1 MLETSVKG
9 VRMAALVLNTEAQFT
24 EFLVSVSETS
34 RPLLSPTRFSKRLQW
49 PIQSLADRAHVHRN
63 TVAKTPGAPA
73 IQAYLRN
80 VLKVIRVALELTQ
93 GDLNRSLIWFQ
104 NSPIAEFEYRT
115 ADELVA
121 AGETE
126 AVVKYLE
133 SVLAGPTG

>member
-1 MLETSVKG
+1 MPV
-9 VRMAALVLNTEAQFT
+9 AVLNPEAQFT
-24 EFLVSVSETS
+24 EFLASVSEAS
-34 RPLLSPTRFSKRLQW
+34 RPLLSPSRFSKRLQW

-73 IQAYLRN
+73 IQGYLRN
-80 VLKVIRVALELTQ
+80 VLKVIRVALDLSQ

-104 NSPIAEFEYRT
+104 NAPIAEFGYRT

-133 SVLAGPTG
+133 SILSGPVG